1 MRVTF
6 GSPSIF
12 FYLCRNLYLVMNII
26 NFAESNSIVNQYV
39 AELRDVKVQTD
50 RNTFRHNLQ
59 RIGQMMAY
67 EVSKTLHYS
76 EKTVQTPLAQAKAN
90 MPDDEVVLATVF
102 RAGLPFHQGFLDV
115 FDHAGNA
122 FVSAYRYY
130 LDEKHE
136 SVGIKVEYLAAPD
149 LTDKTLI
156 IADPMLATGGS
167 LELAYQ
173 ALCTKGIPKQL
184 HLCCVIA
191 AQAGI
196 DNLMK
201 LFRPLDNVTL
211 WCAAIDPI
219 LNEHK
224 YIVPGLGDAGDLA
237 YGDKI

>member
-1 MRVTF
+1 MKIV
-6 GSPSIF
+6 
-12 FYLCRNLYLVMNII
+12 
-26 NFAESNSIVNQYV
+26 NFADSNSVINQYV
-39 AELRDVKVQTD
+39 SELRDVRIQGD
-50 RNTFRHNLQ
+50 RNTFRHNLE
-59 RIGQMMAY
+59 RIGQLMAY
-67 EVSKTLHYS
+67 EVSKTLTYS
-76 EKTVQTPLAQAKAN
+76 EKEIQTPLAKAKAN
-90 MPDDEVVLATVF
+90 THDDEIVLATVF

-130 LDEKHE
+130 KDEKHE
-136 SVGIKVEYLAAPD
+136 EVGIKVEYLAAPD
-149 LTDKTLI
+149 LTNKTLI

-167 LELAYQ
+167 LQLAYE

-191 AQAGI
+191 AQTGV
-196 DNLMK
+196 DNILKMFK
-201 LFRPLDNVTL
+201 PLDNVTL
-211 WCAAIDPI
+211 WCAAIDPV

>member
-1 MRVTF
+1 MK
-6 GSPSIF
+6 
-12 FYLCRNLYLVMNII
+12 II
-26 NFAESNSIVNQYV
+26 NFAESNSIINQYV
-39 AELRDVKVQTD
+39 AELRDVKVQAD

-67 EVSKTLHYS
+67 EVSKTLRYS
-76 EKTVQTPLAQAKAN
+76 EKEIQTPLAMAKAN
-90 MPDDEVVLATVF
+90 TPDDPVVLATVF

-115 FDHAGNA
+115 FDKAGNA

-136 SVGIKVEYLAAPD
+136 EVGIKVEYLAAPD
-149 LTDKTLI
+149 LTDKTLLI
-156 IADPMLATGGS
+156 VDPMLATGGS
-167 LELAYQ
+167 LQLAYE
-173 ALCTKGIPKQL
+173 ALCTKGTPRHL

-191 AQAGI
+191 AQTGV
-196 DNLMK
+196 DNVLK
-201 LFRPLDNVTL
+201 LFKPLDNVTL
-211 WCAAIDPI
+211 WCGAIDPV

>member
-1 MRVTF
+1 MK
-6 GSPSIF
+6 
-12 FYLCRNLYLVMNII
+12 II
-26 NFAESNSIVNQYV
+26 NFAERNSIINQYV
-39 AELRDVKVQTD
+39 AELRDVRIQSD

-67 EVSKTLHYS
+67 EVSKTLTYS
-76 EKTVQTPLAQAKAN
+76 VKEIQTPLAAAKVSTH
-90 MPDDEVVLATVF
+90 DDDIVLATVF

-115 FDHAGNA
+115 FDHADNA

-136 SVGIKVEYLAAPD
+136 DVGIKVEYLAAPD
-149 LTDKTLI
+149 LTNKTLI

-167 LELAYQ
+167 LQLAYE

-191 AQAGI
+191 AQTGV
-196 DNLMK
+196 DNIMK
-201 LFRPLDNVTL
+201 LFKPLDNVTL

>member
-1 MRVTF
+1 MK
-6 GSPSIF
+6 
-12 FYLCRNLYLVMNII
+12 II
-26 NFAESNSIVNQYV
+26 NFADSKSVINQYV
-39 AELRDVKVQTD
+39 AELRDVHIQSD

-67 EVSKTLHYS
+67 EVSRTLDYS
-76 EKTVQTPLAQAKAN
+76 EKEVQTPLAMAKAYTH
-90 MPDDEVVLATVF
+90 DDDIVLATVF

-136 SVGIKVEYLAAPD
+136 NVGIKVEYLAAPD
-149 LTDKTLI
+149 LTDKTLVI
-156 IADPMLATGGS
+156 VDPMLATGGS
-167 LELAYQ
+167 LQLAYE
-173 ALCTKGIPKQL
+173 ALCTKGIPKHL

-191 AQAGI
+191 SNVGVENI
-196 DNLMK
+196 LKMFK
-201 LFRPLDNVTL
+201 PFDNVTL

>member
-1 MRVTF
+1 MK
-6 GSPSIF
+6 
-12 FYLCRNLYLVMNII
+12 II
-26 NFAESNSIVNQYV
+26 NFADSNSVINQYV
-39 AELRDVKVQTD
+39 AELRDVNRQAD
-50 RNTFRHNLQ
+50 RNTFRHNLE
-59 RIGQMMAY
+59 RIGQLMAY
-67 EVSKTLHYS
+67 EVSKTLTYS
-76 EKTVQTPLAQAKAN
+76 EKNIQTPLATAKAKT
-90 MPDDEVVLATVF
+90 PDDEIVLATVF

-122 FVSAYRYY
+122 FVSAYRCYM
-130 LDEKHE
+130 DEKHE
-136 SVGIKVEYLAAPD
+136 EVGIKVEYLAAPD

-167 LELAYQ
+167 LQLAYE

-191 AQAGI
+191 AQAGV
-196 DNLMK
+196 DNIMK
-201 LFRPLDNVTL
+201 LFKPLDNVTL
-211 WCAAIDPI
+211 WCAAIDPV

>member
-1 MRVTF
+1 MKIV
-6 GSPSIF
+6 
-12 FYLCRNLYLVMNII
+12 
-26 NFAESNSIVNQYV
+26 NFADSNSIINQYV
-39 AELRDVKVQTD
+39 AELRDVHHQAD
-50 RNTFRHNLQ
+50 RNTFRHNLE
-59 RIGQMMAY
+59 RIGQLMAY
-67 EVSKTLHYS
+67 EVSKTLTYS
-76 EKTVQTPLAQAKAN
+76 EKEIQTPLAMAKASTH
-90 MPDDEVVLATVF
+90 DDEIVLATVF

-130 LDEKHE
+130 MDEKHE
-136 SVGIKVEYLAAPD
+136 EVGIKVEYLAAPD
-149 LTDKTLI
+149 LTNKTLI

-167 LELAYQ
+167 LQLAYE

-191 AQAGI
+191 AQTGV
-196 DNLMK
+196 DNIMK
-201 LFRPLDNVTL
+201 LFKPLDNVTL

>member
-1 MRVTF
+1 MKIV
-6 GSPSIF
+6 
-12 FYLCRNLYLVMNII
+12 
-26 NFAESNSIVNQYV
+26 NFANSQSVINEYV
-39 AELRDVKVQTD
+39 AALRDVKIQAD

-76 EKTVQTPLAQAKAN
+76 EKTVQTPLGAAKT
-90 MPDDEVVLATVF
+90 MTPDDDIVLATVF
-102 RAGLPFHQGFLDV
+102 RAGLPYHQGFLDV

-130 LDEKHE
+130 MDEKHE
-136 SVGIKVEYLAAPD
+136 EVGIKVEYLAAPD
-149 LTDKTLI
+149 LTNKTLI

-167 LELAYQ
+167 LQLAYE

-191 AQAGI
+191 AQTGVDHI
-196 DNLMK
+196 MQ
-201 LFRPLDNVTL
+201 LFKPLDNVTL

>member
-1 MRVTF
+1 MK
-6 GSPSIF
+6 
-12 FYLCRNLYLVMNII
+12 II
-26 NFAESNSIVNQYV
+26 NFADSNSVINQYV
-39 AELRDVKVQTD
+39 AELREVHIQKD

-67 EVSKTLHYS
+67 EVSKTLTYS
-76 EKTVQTPLAQAKAN
+76 EKEIQTPLAVAKAN
-90 MPDDEVVLATVF
+90 THDDEIVLATVF

-130 LDEKHE
+130 KDEKHE
-136 SVGIKVEYLAAPD
+136 EVGIKVEYLAAPD
-149 LTDKTLI
+149 LTNKTLI

-167 LELAYQ
+167 LQLAYE
-173 ALCTKGIPKQL
+173 ALCTKGIPRQL

-191 AQAGI
+191 AQTGV
-196 DNLMK
+196 DNILK
-201 LFRPLDNVTL
+201 LFKPLDNVTL
-211 WCAAIDPI
+211 WCATIDPV

>member
-1 MRVTF
+1 MK
-6 GSPSIF
+6 
-12 FYLCRNLYLVMNII
+12 II
-26 NFAESNSIVNQYV
+26 NFSDSNSIINQYV
-39 AELRDVKVQTD
+39 AELRDVNRQAD
-50 RNTFRHNLQ
+50 RNTFRHNLE
-59 RIGQMMAY
+59 RIGQLMAY
-67 EVSKTLHYS
+67 EVSKTLTYS
-76 EKTVQTPLAQAKAN
+76 EKEIQTPLAMAKASTH
-90 MPDDEVVLATVF
+90 DDEIVLATVF
-102 RAGLPFHQGFLDV
+102 RAGLPFHQGFLNV

-130 LDEKHE
+130 MDEKHE
-136 SVGIKVEYLAAPD
+136 EVGIKVEYLAAPD
-149 LTDKTLI
+149 LTNKTLI

-167 LELAYQ
+167 LQLAYE

-191 AQAGI
+191 AQAGV
-196 DNLMK
+196 DNILKMFK
-201 LFRPLDNVTL
+201 PLDNVTL

>member
-1 MRVTF
+1 MK
-6 GSPSIF
+6 
-12 FYLCRNLYLVMNII
+12 II
-26 NFAESNSIVNQYV
+26 NFSESNSVINQYV
-39 AELRDVKVQTD
+39 AELRDVRIQAD
-50 RNTFRHNLQ
+50 RNTFRHNLE
-59 RIGQMMAY
+59 RIGQLMAY
-67 EVSKTLHYS
+67 EVSKTLSYS
-76 EKTVQTPLAQAKAN
+76 VKKIQTPLAIAEASTH
-90 MPDDEVVLATVF
+90 DDEIVLATVF

-130 LDEKHE
+130 MDEKHE
-136 SVGIKVEYLAAPD
+136 EVGIKVEYLAAPD

-167 LELAYQ
+167 LQLAYE
-173 ALCTKGIPKQL
+173 ALCSKGIPRQL

-191 AQAGI
+191 SQSGV
-196 DNLMK
+196 DNIKK
-201 LFRPLDNVTL
+201 LFKPLDNVTL
-211 WCAAIDPI
+211 WCAAIDPV

>member
-1 MRVTF
+1 MNRA
-6 GSPSIF
+6 F
-12 FYLCRNLYLVMNII
+12 FLKTNNNMKII
-26 NFAESNSIVNQYV
+26 NFADSNSVINQYV
-39 AELRDVKVQTD
+39 AELRDIHIQND

-59 RIGQMMAY
+59 RIGQLMAY
-67 EVSKTLHYS
+67 EVSKTLTYS
-76 EKTVQTPLAQAKAN
+76 EKEIQTPLALAKAKTH
-90 MPDDEVVLATVF
+90 DDEIVLATVF

-130 LDEKHE
+130 MDEKHE
-136 SVGIKVEYLAAPD
+136 EVGIKVEYLAAPD
-149 LTDKTLI
+149 LTNKTLI

-167 LELAYQ
+167 LQLAYE

-191 AQAGI
+191 AQSGV
-196 DNLMK
+196 DNILKMFK
-201 LFRPLDNVTL
+201 PLDNVTL
-211 WCAAIDPI
+211 WCAAIDPV

>member
-1 MRVTF
+1 MK
-6 GSPSIF
+6 
-12 FYLCRNLYLVMNII
+12 II
-26 NFAESNSIVNQYV
+26 NFADSNSVINQYV
-39 AELRDVKVQTD
+39 AELREVSIQKD

-59 RIGQMMAY
+59 RIGQLMAY
-67 EVSKTLHYS
+67 EVSKTLTYS
-76 EKTVQTPLAQAKAN
+76 EKEIQTPLAKAKAN
-90 MPDDEVVLATVF
+90 THDDEIVLATVF

-130 LDEKHE
+130 MDEKHE
-136 SVGIKVEYLAAPD
+136 EVGIKVEYLAAPD
-149 LTDKTLI
+149 LTNKTLI

-167 LELAYQ
+167 LQLAYE
-173 ALCTKGIPKQL
+173 ALCTKGIPRQL

-191 AQAGI
+191 AQTGV
-196 DNLMK
+196 DNILK
-201 LFRPLDNVTL
+201 LFKPLDNVTL

>member
-1 MRVTF
+1 MK
-6 GSPSIF
+6 
-12 FYLCRNLYLVMNII
+12 II
-26 NFAESNSIVNQYV
+26 NFAESNSVINQYV
-39 AELRDVKVQTD
+39 AELRDVRIQGD
-50 RNTFRHNLQ
+50 RNTFRHNLE
-59 RIGQMMAY
+59 RIGQLMAY
-67 EVSKTLHYS
+67 EVSKTLTYS
-76 EKTVQTPLAQAKAN
+76 VKEIQTPLAIAKASTH
-90 MPDDEVVLATVF
+90 DDEIVLATVF

-130 LDEKHE
+130 MDEKHE
-136 SVGIKVEYLAAPD
+136 EVGIKVEYLAAPD

-167 LELAYQ
+167 LQLAYE
-173 ALCTKGIPKQL
+173 ALCTKGIPRQL

-191 AQAGI
+191 SQSGV
-196 DNLMK
+196 DNIKK
-201 LFRPLDNVTL
+201 LFKPLDNVTL
-211 WCAAIDPI
+211 WCAAIDPV

>member
-1 MRVTF
+1 
-6 GSPSIF
+6 
-12 FYLCRNLYLVMNII
+12 MNIVDLSKTDSVI
-26 NFAESNSIVNQYV
+26 NQYV
-39 AELRDVKVQTD
+39 AELRDVNIQSD
-50 RNTFRHNLQ
+50 RNKFRHNLQ

-67 EVSKTLHYS
+67 EVSKKLHYS
-76 EKTVQTPLAQAKAN
+76 EQEVQTPLAIAKASVA
-90 MPDDEVVLATVF
+90 DDEVVLATIF

-130 LDEKHE
+130 LDDSHEKI
-136 SVGIKVEYLAAPD
+136 GIKVEYLAAPD
-149 LTDKTLI
+149 LSDKTLI

-167 LELAYQ
+167 FDLTYQ
-173 ALCTKGIPKQL
+173 ALCTKGVPRHL

-191 AQAGI
+191 AQQGVDHIKALFKPI
-196 DNLMK
+196 DNM
-201 LFRPLDNVTL
+201 TL

>member
-1 MRVTF
+1 MPSFFFTIFAETF
-6 GSPSIF
+6 QA
-12 FYLCRNLYLVMNII
+12 VKTV
-26 NFAESNSIVNQYV
+26 NFAKRNSIINQYV
-39 AELRDVKVQTD
+39 AEMRDINIQSD

-76 EKTVQTPLAQAKAN
+76 LKPIQTPLAVAEAST
-90 MPDDEVVLATVF
+90 PDDHIVLATVF

-115 FDHAGNA
+115 FDQAGNA

-136 SVGIKVEYLAAPD
+136 EVGIKVEYLAAPD
-149 LTDKTLI
+149 LTDKTVI

-167 LELAYQ
+167 LKLAYQ
-173 ALCTKGIPKQL
+173 TLCTKGIPKHL

-201 LFRPLDNVTL
+201 LFKPFDNVTL

>member
-1 MRVTF
+1 MK
-6 GSPSIF
+6 
-12 FYLCRNLYLVMNII
+12 II
-26 NFAESNSIVNQYV
+26 NFADSNSVINQYV
-39 AELRDVKVQTD
+39 AELRDIHIQND

-59 RIGQMMAY
+59 RIGQLMAY
-67 EVSKTLHYS
+67 EVSKTLTYS
-76 EKTVQTPLAQAKAN
+76 EKEIQTPLALAKAKTH
-90 MPDDEVVLATVF
+90 DDEIVLATVF

-130 LDEKHE
+130 MDEKHE
-136 SVGIKVEYLAAPD
+136 EVGIKVEYLAAPD
-149 LTDKTLI
+149 LTNKTLI

-167 LELAYQ
+167 LQLAYE

-191 AQAGI
+191 AQSGV
-196 DNLMK
+196 DNILKMFK
-201 LFRPLDNVTL
+201 PLDNVTL
-211 WCAAIDPI
+211 WCAAIDPV

>member
-1 MRVTF
+1 MK
-6 GSPSIF
+6 
-12 FYLCRNLYLVMNII
+12 II
-26 NFAESNSIVNQYV
+26 NFSESNSVINQYV
-39 AELRDVKVQTD
+39 AELRDVRIQAD
-50 RNTFRHNLQ
+50 RNTFRHNLE
-59 RIGQMMAY
+59 RIGQLMAY
-67 EVSKTLHYS
+67 EVSKTLSYS
-76 EKTVQTPLAQAKAN
+76 VKEMQTPLAIAKASTH
-90 MPDDEVVLATVF
+90 DDEIVLATVF

-130 LDEKHE
+130 MDEKHE
-136 SVGIKVEYLAAPD
+136 EVGIKVEYLAAPD

-167 LELAYQ
+167 LQLAYE
-173 ALCTKGIPKQL
+173 ALCTKGIPRQL

-191 AQAGI
+191 SQSGV
-196 DNLMK
+196 DNIKK
-201 LFRPLDNVTL
+201 LFKPLDNVTL

>member
-1 MRVTF
+1 MK
-6 GSPSIF
+6 
-12 FYLCRNLYLVMNII
+12 II
-26 NFAESNSIVNQYV
+26 NFADSNSVLNQYV
-39 AELRDVKVQTD
+39 AELRDIRVQHD

-59 RIGQMMAY
+59 RIGQLMAY
-67 EVSKTLHYS
+67 EVSKTFFYS
-76 EKTVQTPLAQAKAN
+76 EKEIQTPLATATARTH
-90 MPDDEVVLATVF
+90 DDEIVLATVF

-130 LDEKHE
+130 MDEKHE
-136 SVGIKVEYLAAPD
+136 EVGIKVEYLAAPD
-149 LTDKTLI
+149 LTNKTLI

-167 LELAYQ
+167 LQLAYE

-191 AQAGI
+191 AQAGV
-196 DNLMK
+196 DNIMK
-201 LFRPLDNVTL
+201 LFKPLDNVTL
-211 WCAAIDPI
+211 WCAAIDPL